1 MRSMELS
8 YLAYA
13 DFFHQL
19 AVLLRSGIRTSDGLY
34 ILAEEEKNAAYR
46 KMLTEMSQ
54 KMDEGVPLSSA
65 LADAGCF
72 PSYAIGLIETAE
84 RVGRTEETLL
94 TLSDYYEN
102 RDRIRKSLKNA
113 LTYPSVMLLMMLVVI
128 TVLLIKVLPIFDDVY
143 ASLGGSLTGLAGG
156 LLKLG
161 GILDLLMPFFGILLG
176 FLLIIA
182 AMILLIPSLNDAAKK
197 ASNRIFGDRGIMRK
211 INNTYFVQ
219 SLSIGM
225 ASGLPLDEAISLA
238 INMFKDTPAAGQRF
252 CACKKQLDDGVDLVS
267 VLQTAGILDASAA
280 QLLKVSIRAGS
291 ADITITQISSRMS
304 DQTEEMLESM
314 VAKIEPAMVIVTS
327 VMVGAILLSVM
338 LPLINIMKAI
348 G

>member
-34 ILAEEEKNAAYR
+34 ILAEEEKNVVYR
-46 KMLTEMSQ
+46 EILTEMSR
-54 KMDEGVPLSSA
+54 KMDEGAPLFSVLS
-65 LADAGCF
+65 DAGCF

-102 RDRIRKSLKNA
+102 RDRISKSLKNA
-113 LTYPSVMLLMMLVVI
+113 LTYPSVMLLMMFIVI
-128 TVLLIKVLPIFDDVY
+128 VVLLSRVLPIFDDVY
-143 ASLGGSLTGLAGG
+143 ASLGGSLSGLAGG

-161 GILDLLMPFFGILLG
+161 GILDLLMPFFGILFG
-176 FLLIIA
+176 VLLIIA
-182 AMILLIPSLNDAAKK
+182 ATVLLIPSLNNTAKK
-197 ASNRIFGDRGIMRK
+197 IARRIFGDRGVIRK

-225 ASGLPLDEAISLA
+225 ASGLPLDEAVTLA
-238 INMFKDTPAAGQRF
+238 ISMFKDTPAASQRF
-252 CACKKQLDDGVDLVS
+252 CACRDQLDDGVDLVS
-267 VLQTAGILDASAA
+267 ALQTADILDASSA
-280 QLLKVSIRAGS
+280 QLLKVSMRAGS
-291 ADITITQISSRMS
+291 ADITITQIASRMS